1 MKNRRILNIIGLTIM
16 LVFISGIALSQFSTA
31 KTYEGISV
39 QTNQNLT
46 YVAETVDYDKYYEAY
61 DTAPQNPIGGGKLFE
76 DMRTQITIESVNE
89 YDDYWYID
97 IELKVYFEDMNVKP
111 YDMDMDVPMNPENYS
126 VGLLVIPTD
135 AEDFLKDW
143 EDEIEDSP
151 VYEDYSVKG
160 TTVTQETNITVDGED
175 KDVVKEYTYTE
186 DGILKDYILEYD
198 GDLII
203 QLSSITGGIS
213 FGFTFLAVTV
223 LAVLAIVLLYKRK
236 IRGGMDK

>member
-1 MKNRRILNIIGLTIM
+1 M
-16 LVFISGIALSQFSTA
+16 LVFLSGIALSQFSTA

-61 DTAPQNPIGGGKLFE
+61 NTFPVNPLGGVRLFE

-89 YDDYWYID
+89 YDEYWYLD
-97 IELKVYFEDMNVKP
+97 IELKIYFEDMNVKP

-143 EDEIEDSP
+143 EDEIEDNP

-186 DGILKDYILEYD
+186 DGILKDYNLEYD